1 MSFKVVFVF
10 FIAYVG
16 ISEGTPPPPSRNNK
30 NPHPSEDIHPMHS
43 HMITIER
50 LEALLRRASEIFK
63 PHLDARQIDLPS
75 SESQQVA
82 VPMQY
87 MQPPSQPY
95 NFYLPLF
102 DYDESEETHHQ
113 LKQLDGKSRK
123 MDTFS
128 PPPKPKD
135 SAAAAKNFYDTKPKK
150 SPKKFNASN
159 KHINIKWLN
168 NYEKQ
173 LSSPGNKQS
182 MQVPKDVYL
191 MNDERNRIN
200 FDDTFFAVDMKVPDR
215 TNKLDNKS
223 QNDATEPG
231 QQDDYFNQG
240 EEDLIA
246 AAAIQIPLIRDFTSL
261 RRL

>member
-1 MSFKVVFVF
+1 MFFKVILVF
-10 FIAYVG
+10 FMVYVALL
-16 ISEGTPPPPSRNNK
+16 EGTPPPPRNNRN
-30 NPHPSEDIHPMHS
+30 NPQTEDIHPMHS

-95 NFYLPLF
+95 NFYLPLY
-102 DYDESEETHHQ
+102 DYDESDETHQ
-113 LKQLDGKSRK
+113 VKQHDGKSRK

-135 SAAAAKNFYDTKPKK
+135 SDAAAKNFYDIKPKK

-223 QNDATEPG
+223 QNDAEQG
-231 QQDDYFNQG
+231 QHDDYLNQG

>member
-1 MSFKVVFVF
+1 MFFKVFLVF

-16 ISEGTPPPPSRNNK
+16 ILEGTPPPSRSNK
-30 NPHPSEDIHPMHS
+30 NPQKEDLHPMHS

-63 PHLDARQIDLPS
+63 PHLDAKQIDLPS

-102 DYDESEETHHQ
+102 DYDDSEETHQ
-113 LKQLDGKSRK
+113 VKQLDGKSRK
-123 MDTFS
+123 MDMFS

-135 SAAAAKNFYDTKPKK
+135 SDSVAKNFYDTKPKK
-150 SPKKFNASN
+150 SPKKFNAAN

-173 LSSPGNKQS
+173 LSSPGNKQA

-215 TNKLDNKS
+215 TNKLDNKP
-223 QNDATEPG
+223 QNDAEHG
-231 QQDDYFNQG
+231 QHEDYLNQG

-246 AAAIQIPLIRDFTSL
+246 AAAIQIPLITDFTSL